1 MREQLLYVILGL
13 LGLGVVNLLWGGLE
27 LRRFQREVR
36 AISSTHEMERFKR
49 LAAHQMYAALAQIG
63 LLGLPILVF
72 LFGLVRGDLRPTDVG
87 YLIFPSLVVLVLA
100 FLFKKL
106 EGEVQRTD
114 TADELLGGQR
124 DAVVRTWLK
133 RALPD
138 W

>member
-1 MREQLLYVILGL
+1 MREELLYVIIGL
-13 LGLGVVNLLWGGLE
+13 LVLGVVNLLWGGLE

-36 AISSTHEMERFKR
+36 TISSTHELERFRR

-72 LFGLVRGDLRPTDVG
+72 LFGLIRGDLHPTDVG
-87 YLIFPSLVVLVLA
+87 YLIFPSLIVLVLA
-100 FLFKKL
+100 FLFKKI
-106 EGEVQRTD
+106 ESEVQRTD
-114 TADELLGGQR
+114 AADELLSEQR